1 MPMMDESTA
10 RVWDQV
16 ELEMEDGLF
25 TMMNER
31 LPYLKSRRA
40 DVLEETGLDEDEL
53 DRVICLLEG
62 YIQRQEF

>member
-1 MPMMDESTA
+1 MMDESTA